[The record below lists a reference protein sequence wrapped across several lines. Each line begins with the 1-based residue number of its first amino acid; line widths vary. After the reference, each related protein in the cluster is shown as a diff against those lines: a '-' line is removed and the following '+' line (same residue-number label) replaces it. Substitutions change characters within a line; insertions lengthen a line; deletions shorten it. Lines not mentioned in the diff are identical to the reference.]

1 MERGDMKKI
10 KLGMRIELI
19 MSLIF
24 CIVMGLCDSGGAA
37 PPRVSQFLETVN
49 NLPEYGF
56 LNTN

>member
-56 LNTN
+56 